1 MSSRNPLPQHP
12 LDHLIATALHD
23 EVADAQPSPAV
34 WKRTRRRALSWLA
47 RTQPQAVWNGTI
59 PFSPMPL
66 ALGRGGVIAL
76 HGELSVLRFW
86 EYAGML
92 LRFGW

>member
-12 LDHLIATALHD
+12 LDHLIATALRD

-47 RTQPQAVWNGTI
+47 RTQPQAVWNGTT

-66 ALGRGGVIAL
+66 ALGRGLIAL